1 MVSLLI
7 GGDLCPI
14 GRNTQLFQEGDAFAL
29 FGGFLSEIQKNNL
42 TIVNLECPLIDIGTP
57 IQKEGPVLGVPR
69 RCISG
74 IKKAGIDILNLA
86 NNHIMDHGAKGLQ
99 TTIRTCN
106 QNEIKYVGAGENL
119 KDARKVLVQN
129 INTIAVGILSVAE
142 HEFSIATR
150 DFPGANPLVI
160 IDLVRTIQEH
170 SSDWDLLIVLLHGGN
185 EFYPYPS
192 PWLKNTCRF
201 MIEQGADAVI
211 CQHSHCS
218 GCIEIY
224 QGAPIVYG
232 QGNLLFDADYRP
244 NMWYEGMLVSLEF
257 DIGKSIRTRL
267 IPFKQIR
274 GRPGIHEMSE
284 KEEAAFRSGFN
295 ARSEIVLD
303 DKRLDDEWKRFC
315 ERHERDYL
323 RLLYGHMSLVHR
335 VTARMGLLE
344 RFYTKRKRLFSL
356 SAIQCESS
364 REALLDILA
373 DNNTR
378 GPERKCLSPEVA
390 KRQEF
395 GTVLTN
401 LIY

>member
-1 MVSLLI
+1 MVSILI

-14 GRNTQLFQEGDAFAL
+14 GLNIPLCESGDALAL
-29 FGGFLSEIQKNNL
+29 FGKFLSEFQKADL
-42 TIVNLECPLIDIGTP
+42 SVVNLECPLIDLETP

-74 IKKAGIDILNLA
+74 IKKASIDVLNLA

-99 TTIRTCN
+99 TTIKTCN

-150 DFPGANPLVI
+150 DFPGANPLDI
-160 IDLVRTIQEH
+160 IDLVRTVQEH
-170 SSDWDLLIVLLHGGN
+170 SSDWDRLIVLFHGGN

-218 GCIEIY
+218 GCIETY

-232 QGNLLFDADYRP
+232 QGNLLFDADHWP
-244 NMWYEGMLVSLEF
+244 NMWYEGMLVSLEI
-257 DIGKSIRTRL
+257 DRGNSIRTRL

-303 DKRLDDEWKRFC
+303 DKRLEDEWRRFC

-323 RLLYGHMSLVHR
+323 RSLYGHKSLVHR

-344 RFYTKRKRLFSL
+344 RFYTKRKRLLSL
-356 SAIQCESS
+356 SAIQCESQ

-373 DNNTR
+373 DNTPRAQTENAY
-378 GPERKCLSPEVA
+378 PPKSKSEKSLA
-390 KRQEF
+390 LF
-395 GTVLTN
+395 
-401 LIY
+401 

>member
-1 MVSLLI
+1 
-7 GGDLCPI
+7 
-14 GRNTQLFQEGDAFAL
+14 
-29 FGGFLSEIQKNNL
+29 
-42 TIVNLECPLIDIGTP
+42 
-57 IQKEGPVLGVPR
+57 
-69 RCISG
+69 
-74 IKKAGIDILNLA
+74 
-86 NNHIMDHGAKGLQ
+86 MDHGAKGLQ
-99 TTIRTCN
+99 TTIKTCN

-150 DFPGANPLVI
+150 DFPGANPLDI
-160 IDLVRTIQEH
+160 IDLVRTVQEH
-170 SSDWDLLIVLLHGGN
+170 SSDWDRLIVLFHGGN

-218 GCIEIY
+218 GCIETY

-232 QGNLLFDADYRP
+232 QGNLLFDADHWP
-244 NMWYEGMLVSLEF
+244 NMWYEGMLVSLEI
-257 DIGKSIRTRL
+257 DRGNSIRTRL

-303 DKRLDDEWKRFC
+303 DKRLEDEWRRFC

-323 RLLYGHMSLVHR
+323 RSLYGHKSLVHR

-344 RFYTKRKRLFSL
+344 RFYTKRKRLLSL
-356 SAIQCESS
+356 SAIQCESQ

-373 DNNTR
+373 DNTPRAQTENAY
-378 GPERKCLSPEVA
+378 PPKSKSEKSLA
-390 KRQEF
+390 LF
-395 GTVLTN
+395 
-401 LIY
+401 